1 MTTLETQ
8 QTTSTI
14 HYEALFIILQLQVL
28 FGVVVKS
35 TNFLGCP
42 SP

>member
-14 HYEALFIILQLQVL
+14 HYEALVIILQLQL